1 MPSLTEPTSDG
12 RKKFAGNR
20 EIRYCQPFAACVHGK
35 PAHNVAG
42 GQNGQAD
49 MLVGVPQVGGF
60 TEDEDGDLLL
70 RPQV

>member
-42 GQNGQAD
+42 GRDDETAV
-49 MLVGVPQVGGF
+49 LARVPRVGGF
-60 TEDEDGDLLL
+60 TEDENGDLLL